1 MKRTKGGLLPW
12 WVRKRLQEHSEPDQ
26 KGTSTVLTQPVKA
39 RRKTP
44 NILEV
49 GETMLAGFPL
59 TSVTQSC
66 SPFIANCGEVIEKA
80 ESGLCMSRWYS

>member
-26 KGTSTVLTQPVKA
+26 KGTSTVQQNPVKA
-39 RRKTP
+39 KKKTP

-49 GETMLAGFPL
+49 SKLCIAQFHLPCVTKTYFSGTAIWDRPHRRLTVGFVCL
-59 TSVTQSC
+59 
-66 SPFIANCGEVIEKA
+66 G
-80 ESGLCMSRWYS
+80 G

>member
-26 KGTSTVLTQPVKA
+26 KGIPDVEQKPVKA
-39 RRKTP
+39 KKETP

-49 GETMLAGFPL
+49 GNFGSLVFRMPHQHTLLGACPCH
-59 TSVTQSC
+59 VW
-66 SPFIANCGEVIEKA
+66 AAHA
-80 ESGLCMSRWYS
+80 EG